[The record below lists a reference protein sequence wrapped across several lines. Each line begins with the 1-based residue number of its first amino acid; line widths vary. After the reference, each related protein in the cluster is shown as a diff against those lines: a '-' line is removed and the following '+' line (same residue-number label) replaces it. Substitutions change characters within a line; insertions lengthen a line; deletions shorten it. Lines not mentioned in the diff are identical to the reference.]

1 MSAIG
6 CYPTLAALNRIR
18 TLALFAIVIFM
29 STVLA
34 ESVKAQTLP
43 PPQAITDPK
52 QIASKPN
59 AQVEAKSLTIEKLY
73 MTRQVGQATW
83 SPEGKSIAFVSNMS
97 GRNNLWLVP
106 AEGGWPVQLTVS
118 DQRQTAPAWSPDGK
132 WIAYQS
138 DYDGDELWDIF
149 LVSPKTGR
157 VVNLTST
164 REIAETDPTWSP
176 DGRYLAYLVK
186 PKTSAAH
193 EIDVYD
199 TVMREVKHITKDTPQ
214 DKGNSNPIWSK
225 DGKYIV
231 YSQEQA
237 KGTDSNIFI
246 ADVAT
251 GKSTLLT
258 PHEGEQRFFANDFSL
273 VAGMRDAETVLI
285 TSNAGNGYE
294 NVGLLDVGM
303 RGAEGGKFLFDKIKW
318 LTRDK
323 WEIRGGEF
331 SPDGKHLSF
340 SANVDGN
347 EDIYLYNLA
356 SGKST
361 ALLVPKGVNEPAGGH
376 SAFTKDGSRLLYYH
390 NGPTAPGDLWVYT
403 LATGKSHQVTHSL
416 VAGVHSEDLVEPY
429 LVHYPSRDGK
439 WTISAFLYVPFNMA
453 RNGQNAAIVYIH
465 GGPTSQSV
473 NSFNRFIQFAA
484 NQGYMV
490 LAPNYRGS
498 TGYGKE
504 FQQANLFDMGGGD
517 LQDVLAGVNW
527 IKQTGHLD
535 PKKIAVMGGSYG
547 GYLSMMAVTKAP
559 DVWAAGVPIVP
570 FVNWFTEIEN
580 EDPVLQQS
588 DLATMGDVVKNKALY
603 EDRSPINFIDQIRA
617 PLLLLAGGH
626 DPRCPKSETQQVVDA
641 IKKRG
646 GTVDYKIYE
655 NEGHGFARVE
665 NQIDAYQRVADFLLA
680 HVVPADCSCS
690 LTE

>member
-1 MSAIG
+1 
-6 CYPTLAALNRIR
+6 
-18 TLALFAIVIFM
+18 M
-29 STVLA
+29 STVIA
-34 ESVKAQTLP
+34 EVAAQTLP
-43 PPQAITDPK
+43 APKAITDPK
-52 QIASKPN
+52 QVASKPN
-59 AQVEAKSLTIEKLY
+59 AQVEPRSLTIEKLY
-73 MTRQVGQATW
+73 MTRQIGRPTW
-83 SPEGKSIAFVSNMS
+83 SPDGKSIGFISNMS
-97 GRNNLWLVP
+97 GRNNLWVVP
-106 AEGGWPVQLTVS
+106 AEGGFPVQLTVS
-118 DQRQTAPAWSPDGK
+118 DQRQASPAWSPDGK

-138 DYDGDELWDIF
+138 DYDGDEQWDIF

-157 VVNLTST
+157 VVNLTQT
-164 REIAETDPTWSP
+164 PEVAELNPTWSP
-176 DGRYLAYLVK
+176 NSRYLAYEVK
-186 PKTSAAH
+186 PKTSAAY

-199 TVMREVKHITKDTPQ
+199 MILREVKHITTGTPQ
-214 DKGNSNPIWSK
+214 DKGNVNPIWSK

-231 YSQEQA
+231 YTQEQA

-258 PHEGEQRFFANDFSL
+258 PHDGEQRFTANDISPD
-273 VAGMRDAETVLI
+273 GKHVLL
-285 TSNAGNGYE
+285 TSNAGNGYD
-294 NVGLLDVGM
+294 NVGLLDV
-303 RGAEGGKFLFDKIKW
+303 ATKKITW
-318 LTRDK
+318 ITQDK

-331 SPDGKHLSF
+331 SPDSKHVTF
-340 SANVDGN
+340 TANVDGN
-347 EDIYLYNLA
+347 EDIYLHDLA
-356 SGKST
+356 TGKT
-361 ALLVPKGVNEPAGGH
+361 KQLEIPKGVNSPAGGP
-376 SAFTKDGSRLLYYH
+376 SAFSADGSRLLYYH
-390 NGPTAPGDLWVYT
+390 NGPTAPNDLWIYT
-403 LATGKSHQVTHSL
+403 VATGKSQQITHSL
-416 VAGVHSEDLVEPY
+416 LGGLRSEDMVEPY

-439 WTISAFLYVPFNMA
+439 WTISALLYVPYNMA

-465 GGPTSQSV
+465 GGPTAQTM

-517 LQDVLAGVNW
+517 LQDVLAGVDW

-559 DVWAAGVPIVP
+559 DLWAAGVPIVP
-570 FVNWFTEIEN
+570 FVNWFTEIAN

-588 DLATMGDVVKNKALY
+588 DLATMGDPAKNKALY
-603 EDRSPINFIDQIRA
+603 EERSPINFIDQIKA

-626 DPRCPKSETQQVVDA
+626 DPRCPEEETEQVVAA

-646 GTVDYKIYE
+646 GKVEAKVYD

-665 NQIDAYQRVADFLLA
+665 NQIDAYKRVGDFLLA
-680 HVVPADCSCS
+680 HVVPADCGCS
-690 LTE
+690 LNE

>member
-1 MSAIG
+1 M
-6 CYPTLAALNRIR
+6 RIFIS
-18 TLALFAIVIFM
+18 FAIVVLM
-29 STVLA
+29 NTVLA
-34 ESVKAQTLP
+34 ETVAAQTLSA
-43 PPQAITDPK
+43 PQAITDPK

-59 AQVEAKSLTIEKLY
+59 AQVEPRSLTIEKLY
-73 MTRQVGQATW
+73 MTRQVGRPTW
-83 SPEGKSIAFVSNMS
+83 SPDGKGIAFISNIS

-118 DQRQTAPAWSPDGK
+118 DQRQSSPAWSPDGK

-149 LVSPKTGR
+149 LVSPKTGK
-157 VVNLTST
+157 VVNLTGT
-164 REIAETDPTWSP
+164 REIAEMDPTWSP

-186 PKTSAAH
+186 PKTSAAY
-193 EIDVYD
+193 EIDIYD
-199 TVMREVKHITKDTPQ
+199 LLLREVKHLTTNTPQ
-214 DKGNSNPIWSK
+214 DKSNSDPMWSK
-225 DGKYIV
+225 DGKYVV
-231 YSQEQA
+231 YTQEQA
-237 KGTDSNIFI
+237 KGTDSNIFV

-251 GKSTLLT
+251 GKSALLT
-258 PHEGEQRFFANDFSL
+258 THEGEQRYSNNDISPDGKRIL
-273 VAGMRDAETVLI
+273 L
-285 TSNAGNGYE
+285 TSNAANGYE
-294 NVGLLDVGM
+294 NVGLLEIAS
-303 RGAEGGKFLFDKIKW
+303 RKISW

-323 WEIRGGEF
+323 WEIHGSEF
-331 SPDGKHLSF
+331 SPDGKRITF

-347 EDIYLYNLA
+347 EDIYLHDLTT
-356 SGKST
+356 GKST
-361 ALLVPKGVNEPAGGH
+361 VLPIPKGVNEPTGGH
-376 SAFTKDGSRLLYYH
+376 SAFTKDGERLLYYH

-403 LATGKSHQVTHSL
+403 LATGKSHQITHSL
-416 VAGVHSEDLVEPY
+416 VAGVRSEDMVEPY
-429 LVHYPSRDGK
+429 LVQYPSRDGK
-439 WTISAFLYVPFNMA
+439 WTISAFLYVPFNMV
-453 RNGQNAAIVYIH
+453 RNGENAAIVYIH
-465 GGPTSQSV
+465 GGPTAQSM
-473 NSFNRFIQFAA
+473 NSFNRFVQFAA

-517 LQDVLAGVNW
+517 LQDVLAGVDW

-547 GYLSMMAVTKAP
+547 GYLSMMSVTKAP

-588 DLATMGDVVKNKALY
+588 DLATMGDVAKNKALY
-603 EDRSPINFIDQIRA
+603 EDRSPINFVDQIKA

-665 NQIDAYQRVADFLLA
+665 NQIDAYKRVADFLLA